1 MMPGFSYLNDHFSS
15 RVKLYLCRFNSV
27 KDVDMNLVID
37 YGNSAVKVGIF
48 DHQTLLKK
56 HTFLLETDAINF
68 LKDAKVE
75 HAIISSVKTNSEII
89 TSWLK
94 NEGKTFVLSQ
104 HLPLPIKNLYKT
116 PETLGVDR
124 LAAVCGAMQVFPLQN
139 VLVIDAGTCITFEF
153 IDKNGSYHGGA
164 ISPGLNMRFQ
174 AVHAFT
180 ARLPLVKPAGSVNL
194 IGSSTESCIQ
204 SGVVNGLL
212 AEMDGIINRYRSEF
226 DGLQVILCGGDAAF
240 FENKLKASIFASPEL
255 VLVGLN
261 SILIYNVT
269 H

>member
-1 MMPGFSYLNDHFSS
+1 
-15 RVKLYLCRFNSV
+15 
-27 KDVDMNLVID
+27 LVID

-48 DHQTLLKK
+48 DHQTLMEK
-56 HTFLLETDAINF
+56 HTFSSEVDLISF
-68 LKDAKVE
+68 LQGIKAD
-75 HAIISSVKTNSEII
+75 HAIISSVKTNSEVV

-94 NEGKTFVLSQ
+94 NSGKTFVLSPQ
-104 HLPLPIKNLYKT
+104 LPLPVTNLYKT
-116 PETLGVDR
+116 PDTLGVDR

-153 IDKNGSYHGGA
+153 VDKRGNYHGGA
-164 ISPGLNMRFQ
+164 ISPGMQMRFQ

-180 ARLPLVKPAGSVNL
+180 ARLPLVKSPGLPDL
-194 IGSSTESCIQ
+194 IGGSTETCIQ

-212 AEMDGIINRYRSEF
+212 AEIDGIINRYRSEF
-226 DGLQVILCGGDAAF
+226 EGLQVILCGGDAAF

-269 H
+269 R